1 MYFNSN
7 QFRAPEVVKNL
18 IILNVLFFL
27 ATIAFSRL
35 NVNLTDILGM
45 FYFQSV
51 NFKPWSL
58 ITHFFMHGGLMHLF
72 FNMFGLWM
80 FGSRLEQ
87 IWGPRRFLTFYFIT
101 AVGAFLLHFLVVYI
115 RIQSILPELDN
126 ETIQMVIENGREV
139 LLSGRNYTDPNVGSL
154 NRLINVPVV
163 GASGALFGILAAFA
177 MYFPNT
183 ELFLIFI
190 PVPIKAK
197 YFVLLYAGF
206 ELFSG
211 ITQFGGDN
219 IAHFAHLG
227 GALMGYILVKY
238 WNKSNRNS
246 LY

>member
-18 IILNVLFFL
+18 IILNVLFLL
-27 ATIAFSRL
+27 ATYAFSRL
-35 NVNLTDILGM
+35 GINLTDILGM
-45 FYFQSV
+45 FYFQSA
-51 NFKPWSL
+51 NFRPWSI
-58 ITHFFMHGGLMHLF
+58 ITHFFMHGGLTHLF

-87 IWGPRRFLTFYFIT
+87 IWGPRRFLVFYFLT
-101 AVGAFLLHFLVVYI
+101 AIGAFLIHFFVVYL
-115 RIQSILPELDN
+115 RIQSILPELD
-126 ETIQMVIENGREV
+126 TTSVQMVIAEGREL
-139 LLSGRNYTDPNVGSL
+139 LLSNRNYSDPNL
-154 NRLINVPVV
+154 AAFNRLINVPVV

-183 ELFLIFI
+183 ELLLLFF

-197 YFVLLYAGF
+197 YFVLIYAGF

-227 GALMGYILVKY
+227 GALMGFLLVKY
-238 WNKSNRNS
+238 WNKNNRNS

>member
-18 IILNVLFFL
+18 IILNVLFLL
-27 ATIAFSRL
+27 ATYAFSRL
-35 NVNLTDILGM
+35 GINLTDILGM
-45 FYFQSV
+45 FYFQSA
-51 NFKPWSL
+51 NFRPWTI
-58 ITHFFMHGGLMHLF
+58 ITHFFMHGGLTHLF

-87 IWGPRRFLTFYFIT
+87 IWGPRRFLLFYFLT
-101 AVGAFLLHFLVVYI
+101 AFGAFLIHFFVVYL
-115 RIQSILPELDN
+115 RIQSVLPELDA
-126 ETIQMVIENGREV
+126 TSAQMVIESGREL
-139 LLSGRNYTDPNVGSL
+139 LLSGRNYSDPNL
-154 NRLINVPVV
+154 ATFNRLINVPVV

-183 ELFLIFI
+183 ELLLLFF

-211 ITQFGGDN
+211 ITQFDGDS

-227 GALMGYILVKY
+227 GALMGFIIVKY
-238 WNKSNRNS
+238 WNKNNRNS